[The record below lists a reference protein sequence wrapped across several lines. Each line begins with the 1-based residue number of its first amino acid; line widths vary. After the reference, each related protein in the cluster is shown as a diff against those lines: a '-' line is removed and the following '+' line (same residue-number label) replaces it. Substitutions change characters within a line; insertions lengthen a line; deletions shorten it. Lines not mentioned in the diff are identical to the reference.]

1 MKNVGSLISEILTW
15 LTNMGYAGIAIGLM
29 IEIIPSEIVLAYGGY
44 MVSEGTIGFI
54 GAIIAGVIGGTIAQI
69 FIYWIGRYGGRPFL
83 DKYGKYLLIK
93 KHHIDMS
100 ENWFQKYGAGVVFSA
115 RFIPVVRHAISIPA
129 GIARMPFLKFVV
141 LTVLAIIPWSILFV
155 YLGIQLGSQW
165 DDVENIAGTYTTPIM
180 ILAVV
185 VIALYFVIKKRT
197 AIFKRDRKSVV

>member
-1 MKNVGSLISEILTW
+1 MGSLISEILTW

-54 GAIIAGVIGGTIAQI
+54 GAIIAGVIGSTIAQI

-197 AIFKRDRKSVV
+197 AIFKR

>member
-100 ENWFQKYGAGVVFSA
+100 ENWFQKYGTGVVFSA

-129 GIARMPFLKFVV
+129 GIAKMPFLKFVV

-165 DDVENIAGTYTTPIM
+165 DEVEYIAGTYTTPIM
-180 ILAVV
+180 ILAIV

-197 AIFKRDRKSVV
+197 AIFKR

>member
-1 MKNVGSLISEILTW
+1 MGSLISEMLAW

-100 ENWFQKYGAGVVFSA
+100 ENWFQKYGTGVVFSA

-129 GIARMPFLKFVV
+129 GIAKMPFLKFVV

-180 ILAVV
+180 ILAIV
-185 VIALYFVIKKRT
+185 VIALYFVIKKR
-197 AIFKRDRKSVV
+197 AVIFKR

>member
-1 MKNVGSLISEILTW
+1 MGSLISEILTW

-44 MVSEGTIGFI
+44 MVSEGSIGFI

-100 ENWFQKYGAGVVFSA
+100 ENWFQKYGTGVVFSA

-129 GIARMPFLKFVV
+129 GIAKMPFLKFVV

-180 ILAVV
+180 ILAIV

-197 AIFKRDRKSVV
+197 AIFKR

>member
-115 RFIPVVRHAISIPA
+115 RFIPIVRHAISIPA

-197 AIFKRDRKSVV
+197 AIFKR

>member
-1 MKNVGSLISEILTW
+1 MGSLISEILTW

-197 AIFKRDRKSVV
+197 AIFKR

>member
-1 MKNVGSLISEILTW
+1 MKNVGSLISEILIW

-197 AIFKRDRKSVV
+197 AIFKR

>member
-100 ENWFQKYGAGVVFSA
+100 ENWFQKYGTGVVFSA

-129 GIARMPFLKFVV
+129 GIAKMPFLKFVV

-165 DDVENIAGTYTTPIM
+165 DEVENIAGTYTTPIM
-180 ILAVV
+180 ILAIV

-197 AIFKRDRKSVV
+197 AIFKR

>member
-1 MKNVGSLISEILTW
+1 MKNVGILISEILTW

-197 AIFKRDRKSVV
+197 AIFKR

>member
-129 GIARMPFLKFVV
+129 GIAKMPFLKFVV

-180 ILAVV
+180 ILAIV

-197 AIFKRDRKSVV
+197 ALFKR

>member
-69 FIYWIGRYGGRPFL
+69 FIYWIARYGGILISGQIR
-83 DKYGKYLLIK
+83 KYLLIK

-197 AIFKRDRKSVV
+197 AIFKR

>member
-1 MKNVGSLISEILTW
+1 MGSLISEILTW

-69 FIYWIGRYGGRPFL
+69 FIYWIGRYGGIPFL

-197 AIFKRDRKSVV
+197 AIFKR

>member
-100 ENWFQKYGAGVVFSA
+100 ENWFQKYGTGVVFSA

-129 GIARMPFLKFVV
+129 GIAKMPFVKFVV

-180 ILAVV
+180 ILAIV

-197 AIFKRDRKSVV
+197 AIFKR

>member
-1 MKNVGSLISEILTW
+1 MGSLISEILTW
-15 LTNMGYAGIAIGLM
+15 LMNMGYAGIAIGLM

-129 GIARMPFLKFVV
+129 GIAKMPFLKFVV

-180 ILAVV
+180 ILAIV

-197 AIFKRDRKSVV
+197 ALFKR

>member
-1 MKNVGSLISEILTW
+1 MGSLISEILTW

-100 ENWFQKYGAGVVFSA
+100 ENWFQKYGTGVVFSA

-129 GIARMPFLKFVV
+129 GIAKMPFLKFVV

-165 DDVENIAGTYTTPIM
+165 DEVEYIAGTYTTPIM
-180 ILAVV
+180 ILAIV

-197 AIFKRDRKSVV
+197 AIFKR

>member
-1 MKNVGSLISEILTW
+1 MGSLISEILTW

-185 VIALYFVIKKRT
+185 AIALYFAIKKRT
-197 AIFKRDRKSVV
+197 AIFKR

>member
-69 FIYWIGRYGGRPFL
+69 FIYWIGRYGGGKFL

-197 AIFKRDRKSVV
+197 AIFKR

>member
-54 GAIIAGVIGGTIAQI
+54 GAVIAGVIGGTIAQI

-197 AIFKRDRKSVV
+197 AIFKR

>member
-1 MKNVGSLISEILTW
+1 MKNVGSLISGILTW

-197 AIFKRDRKSVV
+197 AIFKR

>member
-1 MKNVGSLISEILTW
+1 MGSLISEILTW

-180 ILAVV
+180 ILAIV

-197 AIFKRDRKSVV
+197 AIFKR

>member
-141 LTVLAIIPWSILFV
+141 LTVFAIIPWSILFV

-197 AIFKRDRKSVV
+197 AIFKR

>member
-15 LTNMGYAGIAIGLM
+15 LTSMGYAGIALGLM

-83 DKYGKYLLIK
+83 DKYGKYLFIK

-129 GIARMPFLKFVV
+129 GIAKMPFSKFVA

-165 DDVENIAGTYTTPIM
+165 DHVENIAGTYTTPIM
-180 ILAVV
+180 ILAIV
-185 VIALYFVIKKRT
+185 VIALYFVIKKRA
-197 AIFKRDRKSVV
+197 AIFKR

>member
-1 MKNVGSLISEILTW
+1 MGSLISETLTW

-100 ENWFQKYGAGVVFSA
+100 ENWFQKYGTGVVFSA

-129 GIARMPFLKFVV
+129 GIAKMPFLKFVV

-180 ILAVV
+180 ILAIV
-185 VIALYFVIKKRT
+185 VIALYFVIKKRA
-197 AIFKRDRKSVV
+197 AIFKR

>member
-1 MKNVGSLISEILTW
+1 MGSLISEILTW

-129 GIARMPFLKFVV
+129 GIAKMPFLKFVV
-141 LTVLAIIPWSILFV
+141 LTVLAIIPWSIMFV

-180 ILAVV
+180 ILAIV

-197 AIFKRDRKSVV
+197 ALFKR

>member
-1 MKNVGSLISEILTW
+1 VKNVGSLISEILTW

-100 ENWFQKYGAGVVFSA
+100 ENWFQKYGTGVVFSA

-129 GIARMPFLKFVV
+129 GIAKMPFLKFVV

-180 ILAVV
+180 ILAIV

-197 AIFKRDRKSVV
+197 AIFKR

>member
-1 MKNVGSLISEILTW
+1 MGSLISEILTW

-129 GIARMPFLKFVV
+129 GIAKMPFPKFVA

-180 ILAVV
+180 ILAIV
-185 VIALYFVIKKRT
+185 VIALYFVIKKR
-197 AIFKRDRKSVV
+197 AVIFKR

>member
-15 LTNMGYAGIAIGLM
+15 LTNMGYVGIAIGLM

-197 AIFKRDRKSVV
+197 AIFKR

>member
-15 LTNMGYAGIAIGLM
+15 LTNMGYAGVAIGLM

-197 AIFKRDRKSVV
+197 AIFKR

>member
-1 MKNVGSLISEILTW
+1 MGSLISEILTW

-54 GAIIAGVIGGTIAQI
+54 GAVIAGVIGGTIAQI

-197 AIFKRDRKSVV
+197 AIFKR

>member
-100 ENWFQKYGAGVVFSA
+100 ENWFQKYGTGVVFSA

-129 GIARMPFLKFVV
+129 GIAKMPFLKFVV

-155 YLGIQLGSQW
+155 YLGIQLGCQW
-165 DDVENIAGTYTTPIM
+165 DDVESIAGTYTTPIM
-180 ILAVV
+180 ILAIA
-185 VIALYFVIKKRT
+185 VIALYFVIKKRA
-197 AIFKRDRKSVV
+197 AIFKR

>member
-115 RFIPVVRHAISIPA
+115 RFIPFVRHAISIPA

-197 AIFKRDRKSVV
+197 AIFKR